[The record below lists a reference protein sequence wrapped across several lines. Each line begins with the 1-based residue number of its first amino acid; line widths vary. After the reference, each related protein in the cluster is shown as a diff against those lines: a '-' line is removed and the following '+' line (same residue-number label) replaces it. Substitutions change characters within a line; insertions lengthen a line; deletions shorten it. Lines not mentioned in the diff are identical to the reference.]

1 MLTNKFLII
10 RGFVAVAGTTLNR
23 AGDFGFFN
31 SDNNLVPFGAVGVFN
46 SKEAA
51 QNQCIKLGGA
61 WSIVEMGLS
70 KMTVLGCKEYK

>member
-1 MLTNKFLII
+1 MLTNKFLMV

-31 SDNNLVPFGAVGVFN
+31 ADNNLVPFGAVGVFG
-46 SKEAA
+46 SQDEAKK
-51 QNQCIKLGGA
+51 QCQSIGGV

-70 KMTVLGCKEYK
+70 KITVLGCKKY